1 MEEEKKEEVIGEEK
15 VAEKP
20 VVSTTSTEKNNK
32 KNKLVLIIVI
42 VTIVAIGAGVGGYFL
57 FFGGKDTNS
66 GNGTSTKVPDDK
78 PSKIEKGELVCKR
91 AKKLH
96 TATCTAW
103 IQPDNYTASTVP
115 IEGCRRYENGAP
127 LYEFGETITYGNL
140 GTPGEYNIG
149 DAFDCDVNNDGVF
162 DDETERFYL
171 LRKFDKGYI
180 STISLIYYSNVSN
193 GEPNNTQFYV
203 YNENISDTEYLGP
216 QTALKQLPSSS
227 QWTNKWLNFFTY
239 EHLTKLIKS
248 TSDTGVII
256 NYGDKKARLLKAE
269 DMDQCLDDSRIEK
282 KKSAF
287 LFENTNYSNINLD
300 IDTAYWMENVYYSVR
315 DDYSFAY
322 ALTAGGDGLN
332 IWDNLVNNTNL
343 HFGVRPVIEIY
354 ESHIEE

>member
-1 MEEEKKEEVIGEEK
+1 MEENKEEVIGEEK

-115 IEGCRRYENGAP
+115 IEGCRRYENGEP

-171 LRKFDKGYI
+171 LRKFEKGYT
-180 STISLIYYSNVSN
+180 STLSLIYYSNVSN
-193 GEPNNTQFYV
+193 GEPNNTQTYL
-203 YNENISDTEYLGP
+203 YNENKSDTEYLGP

-227 QWTNKWLNFFTY
+227 QWTNRWLDFLTY
-239 EHLTKLIKS
+239 ERLTNQFKR
-248 TSDTGVII
+248 DTDKII
-256 NYGDKKARLLKAE
+256 NYGDKKARLLKME
-269 DMDQCLDDSRIEK
+269 DIDECLNNSKVVK
-282 KKSAF
+282 KNCAF
-287 LFENTNYSNINLD
+287 LLENTTYSNINLD
-300 IDTAYWMENVYYSVR
+300 IATGYWMENVYYSVR

-322 ALTAGGDGLN
+322 ALTAGGSGED
-332 IWDNLVNNTNL
+332 ISYQLVNNTYL
-343 HFGVRPVIEIY
+343 KFGVRPVIEIF
-354 ESHIEE
+354 ESHIED